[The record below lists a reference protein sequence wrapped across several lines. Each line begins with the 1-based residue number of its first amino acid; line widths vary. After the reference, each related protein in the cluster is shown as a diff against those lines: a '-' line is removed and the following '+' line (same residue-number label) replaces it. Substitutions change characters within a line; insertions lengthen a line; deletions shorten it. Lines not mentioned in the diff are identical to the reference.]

1 MLTKLNTVKA
11 RGMVLVGLRMAA
23 FIGAVTLTLVAVLSL
38 GKPALADA
46 PPRQE
51 FGAGR
56 ACSFPLRIDFSGG
69 HRVDRE
75 FTDKNGN
82 PVRILSAGKG
92 FLETFTNL
100 DTGVTVTYKT
110 GGSVSQIIVNP
121 DGSLTFVATGHNVII
136 LFPEDEPA
144 GPSTILYLGRF
155 VATVDPIT
163 FVGTVQE
170 ITGTQI
176 DICAALS

>member
-1 MLTKLNTVKA
+1 MPAKISKRLLSGLVVAAAAALFLLTSMMSASPV
-11 RGMVLVGLRMAA
+11 
-23 FIGAVTLTLVAVLSL
+23 FAV
-38 GKPALADA
+38 
-46 PPRQE
+46 PPDSNPDI
-51 FGAGR
+51 FDPGI
-56 ACSFPLRIDFSGG
+56 ACSFGLQIDYSGG

-82 PVRILSAGKG
+82 TVRILSAGKG

-100 DTGVTVTYKT
+100 STGATVTYKT
-110 GGSVSQIIVNP
+110 GGSVSQIIVNL

-155 VATVDPIT
+155 VATVDPVT
-163 FVGTVQE
+163 FVGTVEE

-176 DICAALS
+176 DISAALS